1 MARIKIKDLPRD
13 MKISAEEMKRV
24 RGGIA
29 LTTNTLLNTMDLN
42 TIDHKIDSLS
52 LKIED
57 SAITRDLASND
68 LKW

>member
-1 MARIKIKDLPRD
+1 
-13 MKISAEEMKRV
+13 
-24 RGGIA
+24 
-29 LTTNTLLNTMDLN
+29 LLNTMDLN